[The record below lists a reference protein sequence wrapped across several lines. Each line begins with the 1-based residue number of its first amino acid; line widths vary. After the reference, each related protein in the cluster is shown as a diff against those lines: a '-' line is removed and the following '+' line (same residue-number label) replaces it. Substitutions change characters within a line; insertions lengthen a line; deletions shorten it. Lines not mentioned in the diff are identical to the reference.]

1 MNKIIVNGDKI
12 SLDINSSLDVEV
24 IEKKDVFDITKI
36 KINTLKST
44 SLVIEYNSIDEA
56 KLDIIIEV
64 KENDYLKLYELR
76 CEDKIKVQYKYYLN
90 RNSNLL
96 VNKFYDC
103 NKVKELDVIY
113 LNGEFANVDYNY
125 NSISKNKQNL
135 DIVVYH
141 NAKNTISNLTNKAVN
156 FKDGSTKF
164 NVTGIVYNGINDC
177 IINQSNR
184 IINLNDKKCTINPI
198 LIIDENDVEANH
210 SALIGKFSD
219 KELFYLMS
227 RGITEEKALN
237 LLIKGFLN
245 VDVKNKKKLDQIIN
259 KYWR

>member
-125 NSISKNKQNL
+125 MYCFAARNSNIYDFPEFKPLL
-135 DIVVYH
+135 D
-141 NAKNTISNLTNKAVN
+141 K
-156 FKDGSTKF
+156 
-164 NVTGIVYNGINDC
+164 
-177 IINQSNR
+177 
-184 IINLNDKKCTINPI
+184 
-198 LIIDENDVEANH
+198 
-210 SALIGKFSD
+210 IGV
-219 KELFYLMS
+219 
-227 RGITEEKALN
+227 I
-237 LLIKGFLN
+237 
-245 VDVKNKKKLDQIIN
+245 VDVKMLKKA
-259 KYWR
+259 